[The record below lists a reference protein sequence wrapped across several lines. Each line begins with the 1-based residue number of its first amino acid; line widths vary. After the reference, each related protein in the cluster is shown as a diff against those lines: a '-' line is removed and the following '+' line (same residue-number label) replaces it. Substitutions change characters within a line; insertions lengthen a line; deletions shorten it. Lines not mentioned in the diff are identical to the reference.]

1 MKQPTCGSTS
11 RCVKS
16 LRSRRRYSPHLD
28 QTYVSESSHPFDCL
42 KQEAIDYTIRMWKVQ
57 GRSRVLPSRL
67 EGPCSPS
74 PGSFTLILGRS

>member
-1 MKQPTCGSTS
+1 MSGGKPLPQESNEATDV
-11 RCVKS
+11 RVN
-16 LRSRRRYSPHLD
+16 L